1 MALDVSNMHGFTTV
15 IESESKGSYEGDII
29 IVSPA
34 GVDDLNNLTTPAIE
48 PAVAKVTAQDILDG
62 FKYNKNTGEIEL
74 TLPKGVTIQE
84 AGEILNAS
92 AKDRQMEKPVFYTEN
107 KETWSKI
114 EANQKTKTEAGKT
127 YKFSIPTDSVDK
139 TRAEQEEDH
148 GTGAP
153 LGAIAIAEACHRLN
167 TQNEGT
173 LFKDANG
180 HRVWVCGSASGFA
193 LFSFSSDGVCVYG
206 YEGDF
211 CDISV
216 AFAPL
221 ASSRN

>member
-1 MALDVSNMHGFTTV
+1 MQRDVSGMQGLCTV
-15 IESESKGSYEGDII
+15 VEAD
-29 IVSPA
+29 PT
-34 GVDDLNNLTTPAIE
+34 GVTSLSDLNILNTSAVE
-48 PAVAKVTAQDILDG
+48 PTLAKVTAKNILDG

-92 AKDRQMEKPVFYTEN
+92 AKDRQMEKPVFYTED
-107 KETWSKI
+107 KEAWSKI
-114 EANQKTKTEAGKT
+114 EANEKTKTEAGKT
-127 YKFSIPTDSVDK
+127 YKFSVPTDSVDK
-139 TRAEQEEDH
+139 TRAKQEQDH

-180 HRVWVCGSASGFA
+180 NRVWVRGSASGFA
-193 LFSFSSDGVCVYG
+193 LCSRSGYGVYVDGYG
-206 YEGDF
+206 GDLRYAH
-211 CDISV
+211 V